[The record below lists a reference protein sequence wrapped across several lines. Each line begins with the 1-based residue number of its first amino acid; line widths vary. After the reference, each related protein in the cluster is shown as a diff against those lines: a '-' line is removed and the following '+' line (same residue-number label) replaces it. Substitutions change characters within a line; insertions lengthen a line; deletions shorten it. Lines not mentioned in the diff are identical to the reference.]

1 MLPTL
6 LILAILFATTCIHQI
21 KDSAVEKAFWVPYL
35 VIIGLPELVSSVR
48 IMASLLILGEG
59 IIPIHLGTS

>member
-6 LILAILFATTCIHQI
+6 LILAILFPTICIHQI
-21 KDSAVEKAFWVPYL
+21 KDSAVEEASLVPHL
-35 VIIGLPELVSSVR
+35 VVMVLPELVSLVR